1 VSNIFEIEADILAI
15 FNKSTALP
23 FWYSK
28 EIIYF
33 SSRSIPDHKEYH

>member
-15 FNKSTALP
+15 FNPSRALP

-28 EIIYF
+28 
-33 SSRSIPDHKEYH
+33 